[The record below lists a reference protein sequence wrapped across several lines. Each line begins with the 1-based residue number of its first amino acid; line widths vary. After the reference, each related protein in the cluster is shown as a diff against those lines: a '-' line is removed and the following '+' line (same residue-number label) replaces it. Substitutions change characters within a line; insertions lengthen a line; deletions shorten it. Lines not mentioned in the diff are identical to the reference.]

1 MLATITSPGEMQV
14 MERMN
19 RGAAALNREAF
30 KGAGVFVASLFGGGG
45 CGKTS
50 LLQATLRRLR
60 GEFRIGVIVGNIR
73 ADQDAERLE
82 PLCDQLVAVEAMDLD
97 AELVR
102 EALQRIALNQLDIL
116 FIERAAGSVPK
127 RDDLGQTASV
137 GLFSVCGG
145 DDKLVRYANRI
156 EHADLVLLTKS
167 DLLPFMSFDA
177 SIFRQA
183 VHALNPGTPV
193 LQVSTRGTDDGLREW
208 CAWLRKQVRTNPA
221 ARNAAPPL
229 DLSADYFFG

>member
-19 RGAAALNREAF
+19 RGAAALNRDTL
-30 KGAGVFVASLFGGGG
+30 KDAGVFAVSLFGGGG

-50 LLQATLRRLR
+50 LLQATLRRLK
-60 GEFRIGVIVGNIR
+60 GEFRMGVIVGNIR
-73 ADQDAERLE
+73 ADQDAERLA
-82 PLCDQLVAVEAMDLD
+82 PLCDQVVAVETMDLD

-102 EALQRIALNQLDIL
+102 EALQRVELDKLDIL

-145 DDKLVRYANRI
+145 DEKLLRYAKRI

-167 DLLPFMSFDA
+167 DLLPFMSFDPNV
-177 SIFRQA
+177 FREA
-183 VHALNPGTPV
+183 VRSLNPGAPV
-193 LQVSTRGTDDGLREW
+193 LQVSTRGTDDGLPEW
-208 CAWLRKQVRTNPA
+208 CAWLRKQ
-221 ARNAAPPL
+221 ARNSPAPCGSAAVL
-229 DLSADYFFG
+229 EFGADYFFG